1 MSWGIAI
8 RVSPPTTINLLPTK
22 IMSQNN
28 IYKMTEIEYQQ
39 NPPSFGGNWEYG
51 AVTRVCMSRSPKVAC
66 AMSGNITVRYEG
78 VDGVPIMRE
87 RVLTKGGREIWRKY
101 D

>member
-8 RVSPPTTINLLPTK
+8 RVSPPTTTNLLPTK

-28 IYKMTEIEYQQ
+28 IYKMTEIEHQQ

-51 AVTRVCMSRSPKVAC
+51 SVTRVCMSRSPKVAF
-66 AMSGNITVRYEG
+66 AMSGDITVRYEG
-78 VDGVPIMRE
+78 VDGVPIMRQ
-87 RVLTKGGREIWRKY
+87 RILTKGGKVLFDKW